1 MVLLKINEPESEL
14 DYIAIGNRLKKL
26 RGKLS
31 QTSFGE
37 PVGYKYSYVK
47 ACEHGKKPSLEYLF
61 KVSQYYNVSFDWLL
75 TGANDIEPMDTI
87 KNSEQPKQKV
97 EAITDPDFKEMCDIL
112 QMLMLAGDADL
123 RGWTKIQFKNAFK
136 DYLAMRDAQKK
147 LHA

>member
-1 MVLLKINEPESEL
+1 MLKTNETEKEL
-14 DYIAIGNRLKKL
+14 DYIAIGNRLKNL

-37 PVGYKYSYVK
+37 PIGYKYSYVK

-61 KVSQYYNVSFDWLL
+61 KVSQHYNVSFDWLL
-75 TGANDIEPMDTI
+75 TGSDIIVPMDTI
-87 KNSEQPKQKV
+87 ENSAPQQKV
-97 EAITDPDFKEMCDIL
+97 EAIFDPDLKEMYDIL

-136 DYLAMRDAQKK
+136 DYLAMLEEEKK
-147 LHA
+147 LNA